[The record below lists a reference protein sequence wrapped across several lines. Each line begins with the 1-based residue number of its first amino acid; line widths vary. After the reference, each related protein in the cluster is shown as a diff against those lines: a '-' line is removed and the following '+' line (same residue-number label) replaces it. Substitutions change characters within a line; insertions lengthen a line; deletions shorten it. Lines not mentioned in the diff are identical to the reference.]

1 MIIVAIY
8 RSDRT
13 GRAFGLEGTC
23 NNHYDANRF
32 YDRLTIRP
40 HRAST
45 TLPATAEC
53 RSMDPVYRDRAVFVD
68 GTLVVADLHFGKG
81 AASNVEF
88 PLGASE
94 ECVDRLRDLLAH
106 FEPDE
111 VVLAG
116 DVFHSFDY
124 VPDATERALADLT
137 GAVRDAGARPVLLE
151 GNHDAML
158 DSVWDGD
165 LHREYEITGENGSE
179 DAAESE
185 SVVVCHGHEEPETPA
200 DRYVVGHDHPM
211 VVIEGQ
217 KRPCFLDGR
226 GVYRGADVLVVPL
239 FNRLIEGVSVNGRIG
254 VARPELS
261 PLVTNVAE
269 FRPVVWDDDAEQSLE
284 FPPLGQFE
292 RML

>member
-1 MIIVAIY
+1 
-8 RSDRT
+8 
-13 GRAFGLEGTC
+13 
-23 NNHYDANRF
+23 
-32 YDRLTIRP
+32 
-40 HRAST
+40 
-45 TLPATAEC
+45 
-53 RSMDPVYRDRAVFVD
+53 MDFEYRDRAAFLD
-68 GTLVVADLHFGKG
+68 GTLVLADLHFGKG

-88 PLGASE
+88 PLGAGE
-94 ECVDRLRDLLAH
+94 ESVDRLRGLLGH

-124 VPDATERALADLT
+124 VPDAADRALAELT
-137 GAVRDAGARPVLLE
+137 DAVREAGARPVLLE

-158 DSVWDGD
+158 ASAWSGD
-165 LHREYEITGENGSE
+165 VRQEYEITCVSDAAEGSE
-179 DAAESE
+179 DPETI
-185 SVVVCHGHEEPETPA
+185 VVCHGHEEPETRA

-226 GVYRGADVLVVPL
+226 GVYRGADVFVLPP
-239 FNRLIEGVSVNGRIG
+239 FNRLVEGISVNGRIG
-254 VARPELS
+254 VSRPELS
-261 PLVTNVAE
+261 PLVTNVAA
-269 FRPVVWDDDAEQSLE
+269 FRPIVWDDDAEQALE